1 MGDEISYSFNKTT
14 GLSKKMTRLTLF
26 GVCIDELEQ
35 IIAKFVKEEDNEEV
49 FIENISCLRE

>member
-26 GVCIDELEQ
+26 GVCINELEQ
-35 IIAKFVKEEDNEEV
+35 NDSQICKDK
-49 FIENISCLRE
+49 RH